1 MDDSYA
7 GLDDL
12 QSAMA
17 WDSSAIGLQQLDYG
31 FLPEIDS
38 GSMSVRFRICTPH
51 IDREGDIIE
60 PSGVMWENYR
70 MAPVVKYEHGF
81 SGISLP
87 IARSADNNGL
97 LHVSY
102 GDSAGNPEM
111 EDALYA
117 RAFFSERNELSAQMF
132 GLIDEG
138 FLRAAS
144 IHVLPVEG
152 SYRKLPNEGT
162 HAFES
167 DLLEWSVC
175 TVAVNPNS
183 YAKSL
188 KKDSR
193 LSELLNLQLD
203 AASKILERKT
213 IGTRTLLPSIAKCLS
228 TIQPPKQF
236 IRGHNPNEENMSKKI
251 LTKADVD
258 KLTPIALAK
267 AVADPTAYDA
277 DSLKLLRAKA
287 KSYDEESMT
296 KMGTETDESMTK
308 MADVIDPE
316 SMPKADEMDI
326 EVEDDV
332 VESTVSPGADFL
344 AAIHGSI
351 GELIAKLE
359 GAAKATEKPE
369 VLEFA
374 ASFAEELNS
383 ALVSC
388 EGAYSSIYPD
398 APALAKAE
406 EPMDTEMIKS
416 WIAGASSNAYKLEGL
431 ATRLAKCLNN
441 PKALKDAAARTA
453 RDLKLLNSQAKSWKP
468 KVNDSAVT
476 VEQFNALQ
484 KSLSDL
490 VAKISRT
497 PA

>member
-1 MDDSYA
+1 
-7 GLDDL
+7 
-12 QSAMA
+12 
-17 WDSSAIGLQQLDYG
+17 
-31 FLPEIDS
+31 
-38 GSMSVRFRICTPH
+38 
-51 IDREGDIIE
+51 
-60 PSGVMWENYR
+60 
-70 MAPVVKYEHGF
+70 
-81 SGISLP
+81 
-87 IARSADNNGL
+87 
-97 LHVSY
+97 
-102 GDSAGNPEM
+102 
-111 EDALYA
+111 
-117 RAFFSERNELSAQMF
+117 MF

-152 SYRKLPNEGT
+152 SYRALPNEGT

-175 TVAVNPNS
+175 TVAMNPNS

-203 AASKILERKT
+203 AASKILEKNS
-213 IGTRTLLPSIAKCLS
+213 IGTRKLLPSIAKCL
-228 TIQPPKQF
+228 TAVKPPKQASSPGF
-236 IRGHNPNEENMSKKI
+236 NFEEDMSKKT
-251 LTKADVD
+251 LSKADVD
-258 KLTPIALAK
+258 KLTPVALAK
-267 AVADPTAYDA
+267 ALSDKSVFDA
-277 DSLKLLRAKA
+277 DSVKLLVAKA

-296 KMGTETDESMTK
+296 KMGTETDESMSK
-308 MADVIDPE
+308 MGTDVIDPE
-316 SMPKADEMDI
+316 AMTMPKADDMEMD
-326 EVEDDV
+326 DDDSV

-344 AAIHGSI
+344 AAIHSSI
-351 GELIAKLE
+351 GELIAKLDS
-359 GAAKATEKPE
+359 AAKATEKPE

-374 ASFAEELNS
+374 SSFAEELNS

-398 APALAKAE
+398 APTLAKAE